1 MKKFIKYIIGISVM
15 MLFSINIVCATPAD
29 YQMMLS
35 YQQLKQEVEEEKSQT
50 AKETDDTE
58 NVDWLN
64 EFTVIKESEFKEK
77 VKTNTI
83 ISATYNQE
91 SGNAYFTLENNE
103 KYKIEDVSQEALN
116 YIRVSSVEL
125 KSVNFVEESSENKKN
140 GTTQATGVNALFI
153 WIFLCSIISMIYM
166 HYRRKRI
173 MAIANG
179 GVKEKS
185 NKTVDGV
192 EIPKVRFSDVE
203 GIEDLKNDISKLV
216 DCLKNPNKYK
226 EIGARIPKGVILYGP
241 PGTGKT
247 LLAKALAGEAGVPFF
262 SAVGSDFV
270 EKYVGVGA
278 SRVRDLYKKAR
289 KNAPCIVFIDEIDAV
304 ASQRGNGENSERD
317 QTINALLAEL
327 DGFDESKSIIT
338 VCATNRLD
346 MLDSA
351 FKRAGRFDLQLAVG
365 LPDKKGRLNILKIHG
380 KNKKFSDEV
389 NLETI
394 ASKTY
399 GFSGAE
405 LETLLNESALIAVGK
420 EKEYI
425 ENDDIDDAYFKLIM
439 KGNKKKREEITEMNR
454 IVAWHESGHT
464 LATKLLT
471 DDSVPSVT
479 IIGSSSGAGGVTM
492 RQPKTDNQLQSKEY
506 LESLIKVMYGGRAA
520 EELYFKSN
528 SKITTGAS
536 QDIKQA
542 TSIIKDYIASYG
554 MGNKGMLDLSQFQKD
569 FKNEV
574 EEASILSKKLYEETL
589 SLFKKNS
596 KLLRNL
602 AERLLDEETLEE
614 QEIDKIIKEYKIVY

>member
-1 MKKFIKYIIGISVM
+1 MKKFIKYIIIISVM

-50 AKETDDTE
+50 AKGTDDTE
-58 NVDWLN
+58 NVNWLN
-64 EFTVIKESEFKEK
+64 EFTIIKESELKEK
-77 VKTNTI
+77 VKTDTI

-125 KSVNFVEESSENKKN
+125 KSVNFVEENTDNKKN
-140 GTTQATGVNALFI
+140 NTTQATGINALFI
-153 WIFLCSIISMIYM
+153 WIFLCSITSMIYM

-173 MAIANG
+173 MEIANG

-226 EIGARIPKGVILYGP
+226 AIGARIPKGVILYGP

-506 LESLIKVMYGGRAA
+506 LENLIKVMYGGRAA

-542 TSIIKDYIASYG
+542 TSIIKDYITSYG
-554 MGNKGMLDLSQFQKD
+554 MGDKGMLDLSQFQKD

-596 KLLRNL
+596 KLLGNL

-614 QEIDKIIKEYKIVY
+614 QEIDKIIKKHKIVY